1 MHSPEEYQRYVEMRE
16 ARIKALTRR
25 KERNYKIALAS
36 CEVTPNP
43 EPRTPNLE
51 PESRTP
57 NPEARQSTAHHAY
70 AGNQELAHSTAHH
83 AYAGNQELAQTLLT
97 NRPREL
103 MSRIARALCARNR
116 PRYRWT
122 STWE

>member
-70 AGNQELAHSTAHH
+70 AGNQELA
-83 AYAGNQELAQTLLT
+83 QTLLT